1 MIEASQADHCRSCGS
16 GASARQHRQAEARAL
31 HKGAPRLLK
40 EELVARPSPPMV
52 HHRIQPV
59 LYYLATAV
67 STLGAMG
74 AISFLLGGCG
84 PVTLRSGVRK
94 VTGGVLINVKPDGSV
109 SDEYEYC

>member
-1 MIEASQADHCRSCGS
+1 M
-16 GASARQHRQAEARAL
+16 L
-31 HKGAPRLLK
+31 TLL
-40 EELVARPSPPMV
+40 
-52 HHRIQPV
+52 
-59 LYYLATAV
+59 